1 VNIRFTPFLYYN
13 NNNNNYYYYYY
24 YYYTTT
30 KLRPQCEY
38 QLIFL

>member
-13 NNNNNYYYYYY
+13 NNNIYYYYC

-38 QLIFL
+38 QLIFYEH